1 VGLFKAARL
10 LKDPGLAVIAQR
22 QLDWILGVNPF
33 NSSTVI
39 GVGRN
44 NPAHYDVSYWF
55 NPGTPVIPGAVMN
68 GIGGTS
74 NDMPD
79 QKPGEWETCEYWTP
93 MVCYTMWLMSEL
105 TAGKDN
111 FR

>member
-1 VGLFKAARL
+1 
-10 LKDPGLAVIAQR
+10 
-22 QLDWILGVNPF
+22 
-33 NSSTVI
+33 
-39 GVGRN
+39 
-44 NPAHYDVSYWF
+44 
-55 NPGTPVIPGAVMN
+55 MN

-74 NDMPD
+74 NDMPN

-105 TAGKDN
+105 TAGKDD